1 MIKYDILYEIYKK
14 IDNIF
19 LKITKEIE
27 NYFNLKMEI
36 NIIKYVKN
44 I

>member
-1 MIKYDILYEIYKK
+1 MIYCMKFTKK